1 MITRLLLLTLGIAL
15 FAASVWLWRRFVAWR
30 LTRLA
35 QTALPT
41 TGSSA
46 LPTADDAQPSL
57 LFFTAEWCAQ
67 CKLSQSPIL
76 VQLAEITGVPVRTV
90 DAVAEEELAR
100 HFGVMTVPTTVVL
113 DRGRRP
119 VAVNYGLASLQTLQA
134 QLAGAG

>member
-35 QTALPT
+35 QADLPMTA
-41 TGSSA
+41 SST
-46 LPTADDAQPSL
+46 PDDAQPSL

-76 VQLAEITGVPVRTV
+76 AQLAELTGVPVQTV
-90 DAVAEEELAR
+90 DAVAEEALAR

-134 QLAGAG
+134 QLAGAA

>member
-1 MITRLLLLTLGIAL
+1 MITRLLLLTLGITL
-15 FAASVWLWRRFVAWR
+15 FAVSIWLWRLFVAWR

-35 QTALPT
+35 QAAVPISD
-41 TGSSA
+41 SSIP
-46 LPTADDAQPSL
+46 PTADDARPSL

-67 CKLSQSPIL
+67 CKLSQTPIL
-76 VQLAEITGVPVRTV
+76 AQLAELTGIPVQTV

-119 VAVNYGLASLQTLQA
+119 IAVNYGLTSLQTLQE
-134 QLAGAG
+134 QIAGAG